1 MEKNRRRCNIIG
13 DADEGIMKGLETGKD
28 KIQKICDALRKETLE
43 PARHEAKEIIDAAR
57 NTAANYLQEAKIKAQ
72 DTLALAEKEIEE
84 RKKVF
89 ESSLMMA
96 CRQGIE
102 DLKAKIEEEFFNP
115 ELQNLV
121 EKEMGDPKTIARILS
136 AFLETLEEKGIDDEL
151 IVSIPKSITPRSIN
165 SLLAQKAID
174 KLEKGEVVEGDFAG
188 GVQIK
193 LKDRKITIDISEKAV
208 RELIAQY
215 IRRDFRELVY
225 NV

>member
-1 MEKNRRRCNIIG
+1 
-13 DADEGIMKGLETGKD
+13 MKGLETGKD

-57 NTAANYLQEAKIKAQ
+57 NSAAHLLQEAKAKAQ
-72 DTLALAEKEIEE
+72 DTLNQAVKEIEE

-102 DLKAKIEEEFFNP
+102 ELKATIEEKFFNS
-115 ELQNLV
+115 ELKELV
-121 EKEMGDPKTIARILS
+121 EKEMGDPKTIAKILN
-136 AFLETLEEKGIDDEL
+136 AFLETLEEKGVDDEL
-151 IVSIPKSITPRSIN
+151 VVKIPKSITPRSIN
-165 SLLAQKAID
+165 ALLAQKVID
-174 KLEKGEVVEGDFAG
+174 KLEKGEVAEGDFAG
-188 GVQIK
+188 GVQIE
-193 LKDRKITIDISEKAV
+193 LKDRKITIDISEKSV

-215 IRRDFRELVY
+215 IRRDFRDLVF